1 MSYIVVDKT
10 VFDEAVEWVNENF
23 TEIPKDDLL
32 RLYAYYKIA
41 NGMRHE
47 SSNKQPTVSVFK
59 VNAIM
64 QVLHLSI
71 VVSQERYSA
80 IAQKLK
86 KWISPAI
93 GQFAVRYA

>member
-10 VFDEAVEWVNENF
+10 AFDEAVEWVNENF

-47 SSNKQPTVSVFK
+47 SSNKHPIVSAFK
-59 VNAIM
+59 ANAIM
-64 QVLHLSI
+64 QVSHLSI
-71 VVSQERYSA
+71 DIAQDRYSA
-80 IAQKLK
+80 LVEKLK
-86 KWISPAI
+86 
-93 GQFAVRYA
+93 QMD